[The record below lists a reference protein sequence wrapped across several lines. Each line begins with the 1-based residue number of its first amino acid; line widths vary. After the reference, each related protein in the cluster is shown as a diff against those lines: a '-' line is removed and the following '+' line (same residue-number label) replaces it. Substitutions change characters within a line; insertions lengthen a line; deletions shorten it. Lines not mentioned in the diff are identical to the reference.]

1 MKKIVMVLILTA
13 LFNTSFSQAGSLD
26 LSFGKQGI
34 VRTDFGSMDVFY
46 DNQCQQ
52 ILLAPDGTFYL
63 VIEMNMQTLLTHRLA
78 NGTIDLAYG
87 EQGYSVPVF
96 IRQPKAV
103 MQPDG
108 KIVVGGT
115 AQTSNKKDFALARFN
130 TDGTPDNNFSGDGYV
145 TIDFSSTDDSFFG
158 LALQADG
165 KIVAVGS
172 NYDNVRDRIAMARF
186 NPDGTL
192 DNSFSGDGK
201 QVTNLIGGAGAA
213 AVAIQPDGKIVIAG
227 YFNKAGVYSMA
238 IARYL
243 PDGAIDVAF
252 ADNGFRFIT
261 SGWNSNAKAIAIQN
275 DGKIVAAGFTLNEL
289 NIMKFM
295 LARLNSDG
303 SLDPG
308 FSEDGIQ
315 ISNFSNEDALIN
327 ALALQNDG
335 KLVVAGAALTSAHQD
350 FIVGRYN
357 ADGSLDNSFSGD
369 GIAIAG
375 VNDNQSSAG
384 ASASSLVIQPSGKIM
399 IAGTYLYSM
408 AYAVATYHS
417 NGTLDNNFGTSG
429 IMKDLKHSGRT
440 SFNASAVQQDG
451 KIITAGVTQT
461 SPEKLDFVVIRHNK
475 DGSYDNSFSEDGKVM
490 ANFGLGGA
498 TAKAIAI
505 QPDSKI
511 VVAGEFWNGSN
522 GSFSMA
528 LIRLNLDGS
537 FDHSFSGD
545 GHVLTQ
551 VREYN
556 SATDIVI
563 QPDGKIVIAGYTASN
578 VGGIDVALVRYNSD
592 GTLDNSFSGD
602 GMLTADLGSDTDLP
616 VGLLLRPDGK
626 LVMIGNGQTGKLAL
640 YQYNAD
646 GSPDP
651 TFDGDGM
658 MIIANGEF
666 MSTATAA
673 LLQPDGAIVVAGS
686 KGNKFRI
693 ERFNSNGSPDNSFG
707 ENGNVLI
714 DFNLDNEQA
723 TSMALQPDGKIVIGG
738 FVKGWPLTDI
748 ALARINSN
756 GNLDNSFSADG
767 KQVIELG
774 YGEDMIQSLS
784 IHGDHLYAAGST
796 TYGGQLGMLA
806 AFRLGCELSV
816 TIPDAI
822 SIKRGV
828 DSNTVYPAYQPAAS
842 ITLMAQATD
851 GTEPYS
857 YLWSNG
863 AVTPSVIVSPTMATT
878 YSVTVTDASG
888 CSQTM
893 SKLINVVD
901 VRCGNKMDKVLVCQ
915 VPPGK
920 ASNAHTICVSANAV
934 AAHLNN
940 GSRLGNCSQDASI
953 TKRMATVEQTEET
966 VPGFQVYPNPTHSSF
981 TLLYTAVNRSL
992 TDLVVYD
999 VSGRVVEKRNITP
1012 GKPVELGTAYRP
1024 GIYYVQLTQGS
1035 VKMMTKIVKQAW

>member
-13 LFNTSFSQAGSLD
+13 LFNSSFSQAGSLD

-78 NGTIDLAYG
+78 NGTIDLTYG

-103 MQPDG
+103 MQLDG

-115 AQTSNKKDFALARFN
+115 AQISNKKDFALARFN

-145 TIDFSSTDDSFFG
+145 TIDFTSTDDSFFG

-172 NYDNVRDRIAMARF
+172 TYDNVRDRIAITRF

-327 ALALQNDG
+327 ALSLQNDG

-408 AYAVATYHS
+408 AYAVATYNS

-429 IMKDLKHSGRT
+429 IMKDFKHSGRT
-440 SFNASAVQQDG
+440 TFNASAVQQDG

-461 SPEKLDFVVIRHNK
+461 YPEKLDFVVVRYNT
-475 DGSYDNSFSEDGKVM
+475 DGSYDKSFSEDGIVM
-490 ANFGLGGA
+490 PNFGMGGA
-498 TAKAIAI
+498 AANAIAI
-505 QPDSKI
+505 QPDGKI
-511 VVAGEFWNGSN
+511 IVAGYFWNDSN
-522 GSFSMA
+522 GQFYLA
-528 LIRLNLDGS
+528 FIRLNPDGS
-537 FDHSFSGD
+537 PDNSFSGD
-545 GHVLTQ
+545 GQLLSQ
-551 VREYN
+551 VRDYN
-556 SATDIVI
+556 IATDIVL
-563 QPDGKIVIAGYTASN
+563 QPDGKIVIGGYTASKN
-578 VGGIDVALVRYNSD
+578 SGIDFTLLRYNSD
-592 GTLDNSFSGD
+592 GTPDNSFSGD
-602 GMLTADLGSDTDLP
+602 GILTGYMNAGINPL
-616 VGLLLRPDGK
+616 VALLLKSDGK
-626 LVMIGNGQTGKLAL
+626 LIAVINAETCKLAL
-640 YQYNAD
+640 YRYNAD
-646 GSPDP
+646 GSPDL

-658 MIIANGEF
+658 MIIANDDI

-673 LLQPDGAIVVAGS
+673 LLQPDGAMVVAGT
-686 KGNKFRI
+686 KANKFSI
-693 ERFNSNGSPDNSFG
+693 ERLHSDGS
-707 ENGNVLI
+707 
-714 DFNLDNEQA
+714 
-723 TSMALQPDGKIVIGG
+723 
-738 FVKGWPLTDI
+738 
-748 ALARINSN
+748 
-756 GNLDNSFSADG
+756 LDNSFSAVGHMFVDFNLNNQLATSIVLQPDGKMIIGGYVKEWPLSDMAVARVTSNGSLDNSFSGDG

-774 YGEDMIQSLS
+774 YGVDMIQSLS
-784 IHGDHLYAAGST
+784 LQGGRLYVAGST
-796 TYGGQLGMLA
+796 TYGGELGILA
-806 AFRLGCELSV
+806 ALHLGCDLNV
-816 TIPDAI
+816 MIPDAI
-822 SIKRGV
+822 SLKRGV
-828 DSNTVYPAYQPAAS
+828 DSNTVYQGYTPASGIILLAH
-842 ITLMAQATD
+842 ATG
-851 GTEPYS
+851 GTEPYT
-857 YLWSNG
+857 YIWSNG
-863 AVTPSVIVSPTMATT
+863 AVTPSVALSPIMPTT

-888 CSQTM
+888 CSQTIG
-893 SKLINVVD
+893 KLIKVVD

-915 VPPGK
+915 VPAGK
-920 ASNAHTICVSANAV
+920 ALHAHAICVDANAV

-953 TKRMATVEQTEET
+953 TKRMATVAQTEET
-966 VPGFQVYPNPTHSSF
+966 VPGIQVYPNPTHTGF
-981 TLLYTAVNRSL
+981 TLMYTAVNRSL

-1012 GKPVELGTAYRP
+1012 GKPVELGAAYRP
-1024 GIYYVQLTQGS
+1024 GIYYVQLTQNS
-1035 VKMMTKIVKQAW
+1035 VSTMTKIVKQAW

>member
-1 MKKIVMVLILTA
+1 MKKLLQLLILTVFSLA
-13 LFNTSFSQAGSLD
+13 AFSQAGNLIS
-26 LSFGKQGI
+26 SFGNKGI
-34 VRTDFGSMDVFY
+34 VRTDFGSRDVFY

-63 VIEMNMQTLLTHRLA
+63 VFEMNRQTLITHRLA
-78 NGTIDLAYG
+78 NGAIDPVYG
-87 EQGYSVPVF
+87 ESGYSVPVF
-96 IRQPKAV
+96 IREPKAV
-103 MQPDG
+103 MQADG
-108 KIVVGGT
+108 KIVIGGT
-115 AQTSNKKDFALARFN
+115 TQTTQQKDFALARFN
-130 TDGTPDNNFSGDGYV
+130 TDGTPDNSFSGDGYV

-201 QVTNLIGGAGAA
+201 QVTDLIGGAVAA
-213 AVAIQPDGKIVIAG
+213 AVAIQQDGKIVIAG

-243 PDGAIDVAF
+243 PDGSIDVAF

-261 SGWNSNAKAIAIQN
+261 SGWNSNAKTLAIQN
-275 DGKIVAAGFTLNEL
+275 DGKIIAAGVTLNEL

-295 LARLNSDG
+295 LVRLNSDG
-303 SLDPG
+303 SLDPA

-315 ISNFSNEDALIN
+315 ISDVSDNDALIN
-327 ALALQNDG
+327 DIALQTDG
-335 KLVVAGAALTSAHQD
+335 KLVVAGAARTLGFQD
-350 FIVGRYN
+350 FIVVRYN

-369 GIAIAG
+369 GIAIGG
-375 VNDNQSSAG
+375 VNDTQSSAG
-384 ASASSLVIQPSGKIM
+384 ASASSLAIQPSGKIM
-399 IAGTYLYSM
+399 IAGTYLYSI
-408 AYAVATYHS
+408 AYAVATYNS
-417 NGTLDNNFGTSG
+417 DGMLDNNFGTSG
-429 IMKDLKHSGRT
+429 IMKDFKHSGRT

-451 KIITAGVTQT
+451 KILTTGVTQT
-461 SPEKLDFVVIRHNK
+461 SPEKLDFVVIRYNK

-505 QPDSKI
+505 QPDGKI

-522 GSFSMA
+522 GSFSIA
-528 LIRLNLDGS
+528 LIRLNPDGS
-537 FDHSFSGD
+537 FDNSFSGD
-545 GHVLTQ
+545 GHLLTQ

-563 QPDGKIVIAGYTASN
+563 QPDGKIVVAGYTASK
-578 VGGIDVALVRYNSD
+578 VSGIDVALVRYNSD
-592 GTLDNSFSGD
+592 GTIDNSFSGD
-602 GMLTADLGSDTDLP
+602 GMLTADLGSDTDMP
-616 VGLLLRPDGK
+616 VGLLIRPDGK
-626 LVMIGNGQTGKLAL
+626 LVMVGNGQTGMLAL
-640 YQYNAD
+640 YRYNAD

-651 TFDGDGM
+651 TLDGNGM
-658 MIIANGEF
+658 MVIVNGEF
-666 MSTATAA
+666 MRTATAA
-673 LLQPDGAIVVAGS
+673 LLQPDGAIVVAGT
-686 KGNKFRI
+686 KGNQFSI
-693 ERFNSNGSPDNSFG
+693 ERFNSNGSPDNSFSEDG
-707 ENGNVLI
+707 KMLI
-714 DFNLDNEQA
+714 DFNLGNEQA
-723 TSMALQPDGKIVIGG
+723 TSMALQPDGKIIIGG

-756 GNLDNSFSADG
+756 GNLDNSFSGDG
-767 KQVIELG
+767 KQVIELR

-784 IHGDHLYAAGST
+784 IHGDRLYAAGST

-806 AFRLGCELSV
+806 AFSLGCDLSV

-822 SIKRGV
+822 SINRGV
-828 DSNTVYPAYQPAAS
+828 DSNTVYPAYQPAS
-842 ITLMAQATD
+842 GITLIAQSS
-851 GTEPYS
+851 GGSVPYS
-857 YLWSNG
+857 YLWNNG
-863 AVTPSVIVSPTMATT
+863 AVTPSVMVSPTMTTT

-920 ASNAHTICVSANAV
+920 PSNAHSICVSANAV
-934 AAHLNN
+934 AAHLNT

-953 TKRMATVEQTEET
+953 TTRMAVDDQQEENA
-966 VPGFQVYPNPTHSSF
+966 PGLQVYPNPSHTSF
-981 TLLYTAVNRSL
+981 TLIYSSVSPL
-992 TDLVVYD
+992 TNMIVYD
-999 VSGRVVEKRNITP
+999 VSGRVVEKRTVSN
-1012 GKPVELGTAYRP
+1012 GKPLDFGAAYRP
-1024 GIYYVQLTQGS
+1024 GIYYLQLTQGS
-1035 VKMMTKIVKQAW
+1035 EKTMTKIVKQGW